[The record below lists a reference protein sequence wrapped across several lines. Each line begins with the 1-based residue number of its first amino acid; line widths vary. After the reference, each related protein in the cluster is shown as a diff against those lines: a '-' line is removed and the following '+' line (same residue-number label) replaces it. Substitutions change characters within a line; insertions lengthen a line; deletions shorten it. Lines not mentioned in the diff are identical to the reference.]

1 MANTDDATMLN
12 DDVWIHKD
20 NKPFSFGHCV
30 NIDRFG
36 LIKVNHRNYEALKN
50 STNPQVY
57 YNAAMGTLMIDTNLV
72 MIDDKLADDIAM
84 YQPNFT
90 AKTAEEKTTNWPI
103 FSPEALENRA
113 IFAEEITL
121 LKSKENSATPPIRP
135 IEPIRL
141 LAIAP

>member
-1 MANTDDATMLN
+1 MQTRPYE
-12 DDVWIHKD
+12 
-20 NKPFSFGHCV
+20 PFSFGFGFGHCAIV
-30 NIDRFG
+30 DRIG
-36 LIKVNHRNYEALKN
+36 LIKVNRRNYEALKN

-57 YNAAMGTLMIDTNLV
+57 YNEPMGALMIDTNLV

-103 FSPEALENRA
+103 FSPKALENRA
-113 IFAEEITL
+113 ITAEEKTL
-121 LKSKENSATPPIRP
+121 LKSKENSAPPIRP

-141 LAIAP
+141 FDIAP

>member
-1 MANTDDATMLN
+1 MQTR
-12 DDVWIHKD
+12 
-20 NKPFSFGHCV
+20 PYEPFGFSFGHCA
-30 NIDRFG
+30 NIDPIG
-36 LIKVNHRNYEALKN
+36 LIKVNRRNYEALKN
-50 STNPQVY
+50 SANPQVC
-57 YNAAMGTLMIDTNLV
+57 YNEKMDALMVDNNLV
-72 MIDDKLADDIAM
+72 TIDDELADDIAM

-121 LKSKENSATPPIRP
+121 LKSKENSAPPPIRP